1 MEANPRGSELR
12 VNTFGAGD
20 QENSAIAVSPQGTFI
35 VVWESEDQDGDG
47 SGIYARRYR
56 SGGTA
61 FGPEFRV
68 NTTTEDDQINPDVAM
83 DANGSFVV
91 VWETETQNG
100 QSIVGQR
107 YNTNGRQI
115 GSEFRISPSV
125 KSENIAPAI
134 ARNRNGAFVVVWAAS
149 RISSNSGINN
159 VDTSSTGVYA
169 QRYDSNGSAT
179 GNIIRV
185 NTTTNNAQE
194 NPEVAIRDNGSYIV
208 VWQSDGQDG
217 SGLGVFGQR
226 YNARGNPIDIE
237 FQVNTVVRND
247 QFNPVIA
254 VDTVGNYVI
263 AWESKGQDGSGS
275 GIYARLYDANGN
287 PRGLPIRVNS
297 TTRGNQSTP
306 TVDIDAE
313 GNFIIAWT
321 SDRNSNDD
329 GSGIFAQRFD
339 PVGGRIGEEFRIN
352 STTQDDQTAPAI
364 AAQPNGN
371 FIVSWQSET
380 PRRNAELG
388 DGDGL
393 GIFAQRYN
401 TVNLPTNRIEGDA
414 RNNRLRGTSEADRI
428 LGFGG
433 NDILIGQGGN
443 DTLNGGT
450 GNDDL
455 KGQQGNDVLKGGVGQ
470 DILRGGVGA
479 DTLIGG
485 AGRDTLIGGAGADI
499 FVIGERF
506 GLEEIRD
513 FQDGIDRIRLDRLT
527 FDNLN
532 ISQQRGTTLIR
543 IANTD
548 TTIALLTG
556 VASNTITRADFV

>member
-1 MEANPRGSELR
+1 MEAAPRGSQLR

-20 QENSAIAVSPQGTFI
+20 QENSAIAISSQGTFV
-35 VVWESEDQDGDG
+35 VVWESENQDGDG

-56 SGGTA
+56 SGGSA

-83 DANGSFVV
+83 DANGGFMA
-91 VWETETQNG
+91 VWETENQDG
-100 QSIVGQR
+100 QSIFGQR
-107 YNTNGRQI
+107 YNANGRQI
-115 GSEFRISPSV
+115 GSEFRISPTAD
-125 KSENIAPAI
+125 SENSDPAI
-134 ARNRNGAFVVVWAAS
+134 ARNREGAFVIVWAAS
-149 RISSNSGINN
+149 QIDSDSGISDI
-159 VDTSSTGVYA
+159 DTSSTGVYA
-169 QRYDSNGSAT
+169 QRYDDSGSAT
-179 GNIIRV
+179 GGIVRI
-185 NTTTNNAQE
+185 NTTTDNAQE
-194 NPEVAIRDNGSYIV
+194 NPDVAIQTDGGFIT
-208 VWQSDGQDG
+208 VWQSEGQAG

-226 YNARGNPIDIE
+226 YNARGNPVGIE
-237 FQVNTVVRND
+237 FQVNTIVGDD

-254 VDTVGNYVI
+254 ADTVGNYVI
-263 AWESKGQDGSGS
+263 AWESEGQDGSGS

-287 PRGLPIRVNS
+287 PRGLPVQVNS
-297 TTRGNQSTP
+297 TTRGDQSTP
-306 TVDIDAE
+306 TIDIDAE
-313 GNFIIAWT
+313 GNFTIAWT

-339 PVGGRIGEEFRIN
+339 PVGGRIGGEFRVN

-371 FIVSWQSET
+371 FVVSWQSET
-380 PRRNAELG
+380 PRRDPELG

-401 TVNLPTNRIEGDA
+401 TVNVPTNRIEGDA
-414 RNNRLRGTSEADRI
+414 DNNRLRGTSEADQI
-428 LGFGG
+428 FGFGG
-433 NDILIGQGGN
+433 NDILVGRSGN

-450 GNDDL
+450 GDDDL
-455 KGQQGNDVLKGGVGQ
+455 KGQQGNDLLKAGVGQ

-479 DTLIGG
+479 DTLHGG
-485 AGRDTLIGGAGADI
+485 AGRDTMIGGAGADI

-532 ISQQRGTTLIR
+532 ISQQGSTTLIR

-548 TTIALLTG
+548 TTIALLTDI
-556 VASNTITRADFV
+556 ASNTLTGADFV

>member
-1 MEANPRGSELR
+1 MEAAPRGSQLR

-20 QENSAIAVSPQGTFI
+20 QQNPAIAVSPQGTF
-35 VVWESEDQDGDG
+35 VVIWESEDQDGDG

-56 SGGTA
+56 PGGTA

-83 DANGSFVV
+83 DANGEFVA
-91 VWETETQNG
+91 VWETESEDG

-107 YNTNGRQI
+107 YNANGRQI
-115 GSEFRISPSV
+115 GSEFRISPTV
-125 KSENIAPAI
+125 DSENSNPAI
-134 ARNRNGAFVVVWAAS
+134 ARNGSGAFVVAWAAS
-149 RISSNSGINN
+149 QIDSSSGIND
-159 VDTSSTGVYA
+159 VDTSGTGVYA
-169 QRYDSNGSAT
+169 QRYDNSGSTT
-179 GNIIRV
+179 GNIVRI
-185 NTTTNNAQE
+185 NTTTDNAQE
-194 NPEVAIRDNGSYIV
+194 NPDVALQTNGSFIT
-208 VWQSDGQDG
+208 VWQSEGQDG
-217 SGLGVFGQR
+217 SGLGIFGQR
-226 YNARGNPIDIE
+226 YNARGNRVGIE

-263 AWESKGQDGSGS
+263 AWESEGQDGSGS

-297 TTRGNQSTP
+297 TTRGDQSTP
-306 TVDIDAE
+306 TIDIDAE
-313 GNFIIAWT
+313 GNFVIAWT
-321 SDRNSNDD
+321 SDRNSNED
-329 GSGIFAQRFD
+329 GAGIFAQRFD
-339 PVGGRIGEEFRIN
+339 PVGGRIGGEFRVN
-352 STTQDDQTAPAI
+352 STTEDDQTAPAL

-380 PRRNAELG
+380 PRRNVELG

-401 TVNLPTNRIEGDA
+401 TVNVPTNRIEGDA
-414 RNNRLRGTSEADRI
+414 SNNRLRGTSEADRI
-428 LGFGG
+428 FGFGG
-433 NDILIGQGGN
+433 NDILVGRGGN
-443 DTLNGGT
+443 GTLNGGT

-455 KGQQGNDVLKGGVGQ
+455 KGEQGNDLLQGGVGQ
-470 DILRGGVGA
+470 DILRGGVGL
-479 DTLIGG
+479 DTLQGG
-485 AGRDTLIGGAGADI
+485 AGRDTMIGGAGADV

-527 FDNLN
+527 FDNLS

-548 TTIALLTG
+548 TTIALLTD